1 MSTDATPPSGLAAGA
16 ALMVLFKLLDRL
28 IGVLS
33 VVLLARLLTP
43 ADFGLV
49 AMAMTLVAMIELM
62 GAFGFDSALIQR
74 ADVERKHMD
83 TAWTFQVIFGIATA
97 LLLLMLAM
105 PAASFYRDPRIGGI
119 LPVLALSSL
128 IGGLANIG
136 PVMFRKELAFAREFR
151 FMLAKRVVGFIA
163 TLATALLLRNY
174 WALVIG
180 IVVGSA
186 ASTAISY
193 GVHPYRPRLS
203 LAAGSELF
211 GFSKWIF
218 VSSVVAFLQN
228 HADKLI
234 LGRIAGPRDLGLYNL
249 AAEVALLPSTAVI
262 APINRAVFPVYAAL
276 HGDMAALEARFL
288 SVIATIAALAL
299 PLSLGLGVLAGPA
312 VALLLGAQWIEAVP
326 LLKLFVLTGL
336 VSALQGNLYSLIVA
350 LGHPQKSTLISLWI
364 ACVHVPALALAS
376 WYFGVVGA
384 AVAHLVAAVL
394 GLIPLHIVFFR
405 LTGFSVAAYARCFPR
420 PLLAALAAAL
430 LLLGFEQLMTAGQAT
445 SPLLLLIVGGAVF
458 ALTYL
463 ALLWALWRLAGRPPQ
478 SVEAELMQRLQQW
491 APR

>member
-1 MSTDATPPSGLAAGA
+1 MSTDASPRSGLAAGA

-49 AMAMTLVAMIELM
+49 AMAMSLVAMTELM

-74 ADVERKHMD
+74 SDAQRPHFD
-83 TAWTFQVIFGIATA
+83 TAWTFQVIFGLASA
-97 LLLLMLAM
+97 VLLLLLAA
-105 PAASFYRDPRIGGI
+105 PAATFYKDPRIAAI
-119 LPVLALSSL
+119 VPVLAATSV
-128 IGGLANIG
+128 IAGLANIG
-136 PVMFRKELAFAREFR
+136 PVMFRKELDFTREFR
-151 FMLAKRVVGFIA
+151 FMLAKRVVGFVA

-180 IVVGSA
+180 ILVGSA
-186 ASTAISY
+186 ASSAISY
-193 GVHPYRPRLS
+193 AMHPYRPRLS
-203 LAAGSELF
+203 LAARHELF

-218 VSSVVAFLQN
+218 VSSVVAYLQN

-249 AAEVALLPSTAVI
+249 AGEVALLPSTAVI
-262 APINRAVFPVYAAL
+262 APINRAVFPAYAAL
-276 HGDMAALEARFL
+276 NGERVALEARFV
-288 SVIATIAALAL
+288 SVIGTIAALAL

-350 LGHPQKSTLISLWI
+350 LGHPQKSTLITLWI
-364 ACVHVPALALAS
+364 ACVHVPALALAC
-376 WYFGVVGA
+376 WYYGVIGA

-420 PLLAALAAAL
+420 PLMAALAAAL
-430 LLLGFEQLMTAGQAT
+430 ALLGFEQLWGADQAA
-445 SPLLLLIVGGAVF
+445 SPLLLLIAGSTLF
-458 ALTYL
+458 AAIYL
-463 ALLWALWRLAGRPPQ
+463 ALLWALWRLAGRPAPC
-478 SVEAELMQRLQQW
+478 VEAELMQRLQRW
-491 APR
+491 VLR